1 MPCLNKDLLLL
12 SKDFKASSNER
23 ILYRIVG
30 GDFALDSDGGNARLE
45 FRRLPNSDACIIAL
59 QEYEPTL
66 PWWVYKYTQA
76 KVHKSVMNLLNSRL
90 IAKTNKGEYFNMKKF
105 ILPIVITGAIV
116 LKVYGLKKYLARK
129 ITCPMP
135 NCNG

>member
-1 MPCLNKDLLLL
+1 MSQFLTVTIILEPLWLCYLLKYLIDNYPEEQGTRTLNRITLNVVNSDFNEDNFTISVPFLNKDLLLL
-12 SKDFKASSNER
+12 SKDFKASNNER

-66 PWWVYKYTQA
+66 PWWVYKYT
-76 KVHKSVMNLLNSRL
+76 
-90 IAKTNKGEYFNMKKF
+90 
-105 ILPIVITGAIV
+105 
-116 LKVYGLKKYLARK
+116 
-129 ITCPMP
+129 
-135 NCNG
+135 